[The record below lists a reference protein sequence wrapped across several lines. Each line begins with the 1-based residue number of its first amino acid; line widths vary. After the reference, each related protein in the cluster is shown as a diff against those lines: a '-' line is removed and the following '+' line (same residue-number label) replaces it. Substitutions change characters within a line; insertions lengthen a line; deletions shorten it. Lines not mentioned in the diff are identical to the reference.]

1 MNRSKGLVALLLF
14 GIVTACSGRGEPA
27 PSPTPSPVPSPS
39 PGSELSVPQLKVALI
54 ERFGGLW
61 YCDPDFYP
69 IAHEDEQVLAI
80 QRWDEVKADAEGFA
94 AVLEQVDLHAGA
106 DFTDAEKLA
115 IYRAWKVL
123 NAIALESIGG
133 ERYRFDYLAQP
144 AGGAAQ
150 GTRSAGT
157 IAADGTIA
165 VENQAPAGEPMC
177 PICLARG
184 TLIETPHGA
193 VAVEDLRI
201 GDAVWTLDAT
211 GLRIEG
217 AVTAFGST
225 PAPRAHVVVR
235 LILADGRSVT
245 ASPGHPLADGRRIGS
260 VRAGDAVGGSTVLS
274 AERVAY
280 RGGSTFDVAVS
291 GPTGLYV
298 VNGIALRST
307 LTP

>member
-1 MNRSKGLVALLLF
+1 MNRTLGLAASLILSLAA
-14 GIVTACSGRGEPA
+14 ACSGGSPA
-27 PSPTPSPVPSPS
+27 PSPTPSPNPSPI
-39 PGSELSVPQLKVALI
+39 PGATLNVPQLKVALI
-54 ERFGGLW
+54 ERLGPLW

-69 IAHEDEQVLAI
+69 IAHEDEQALANE
-80 QRWDEVKADAEGFA
+80 RFDEVKADTDAFE
-94 AVLEQVDLHAGA
+94 AVLEQLGLAAGS
-106 DFTDAEKLA
+106 DFTDGQKLA
-115 IYRAWKVL
+115 IYQTWKVL
-123 NAIALESIGG
+123 NAIALESIGND
-133 ERYRFDYLAQP
+133 RYRFDYLAQP
-144 AGGAAQ
+144 AGGAAE

-157 IAADGTIA
+157 IDADGTIA

-184 TLIETPHGA
+184 TRIETPHGA

-211 GLRIEG
+211 GHRIEG

-225 PAPRAHVVVR
+225 PAPRAHTVVR

-260 VRAGDAVGGSTVLS
+260 VRAGDAVGGSTALS
-274 AERVAY
+274 AERVVY
-280 RGGSTFDVAVS
+280 RGGSTFDIAVS
-291 GPTGLYV
+291 GPTGLYL